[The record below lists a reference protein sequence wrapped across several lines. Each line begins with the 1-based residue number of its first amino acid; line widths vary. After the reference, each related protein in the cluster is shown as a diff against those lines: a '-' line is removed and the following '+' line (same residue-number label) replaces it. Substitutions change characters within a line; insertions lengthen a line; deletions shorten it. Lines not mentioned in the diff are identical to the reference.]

1 MSPDSME
8 RNPYAAPTVNVA
20 DVPAALDAELAD
32 MVRRFLNFLI
42 DSLIL
47 WSVVVAVAT
56 VIAELDESF
65 GQSFG
70 AMLLLR
76 LFIAF
81 AYYAA
86 FESLLGRTPAKLM
99 TGTRVVTDAGE
110 RPTFRAIVLR
120 TLARWV
126 PFEVFS
132 CLSDPPVGWHDRW
145 SGTRVVLTSG
155 TGGKGAFSLRNS
167 ADDTSPGGLGLGR

>member
-1 MSPDSME
+1 MAHDSME
-8 RNPYAAPTVNVA
+8 RNPYAAPTVKVA
-20 DVPAALDAELAD
+20 DVPATLDAELAN

-47 WSVVVAVAT
+47 WSVVVAGAT
-56 VIAELDESF
+56 FLAALDESF
-65 GQSFG
+65 RQSFG
-70 AMLLLR
+70 TMLLLR
-76 LFIAF
+76 LFTAF
-81 AYYAA
+81 AYYAT
-86 FESLLGRTPAKLM
+86 FETLLGRTPAKLM

-126 PFEVFS
+126 PFEAFS

-155 TGGKGAFSLRNS
+155 AGGNGTFSLRNF